1 MTVPQ
6 PSELRKLVF
15 KQGKAMRA
23 TLKKLKQRPPKDLDE
38 QFEKLHN
45 QAFKKIDCLNCGNC
59 CKTTSPMLFEKD
71 IERLSQRLRMKPG
84 DFTAQYLILDTDQLF
99 CFKSTPC
106 PFLNSDNSCD
116 VYDDRPK
123 ACREFPHTNQRK
135 MHTQLA
141 LAHHNASKSEI
152 FKQILDPYGLYL
164 HFFLDA
170 SCNTFAISVSSP
182 TSTTAKA
189 HSPTGC

>member
-1 MTVPQ
+1 MSNPFKYQKPVATPMHVPQ

-23 TLKKLKQRPPKDLDE
+23 TLKKLKQRPPKDLDD

-45 QAFKKIDCLNCGNC
+45 QAFKKIDCLNCVNC

-71 IERLSQRLRMKPG
+71 IERLSQRLKMKPG
-84 DFTAQYLILDTDQLF
+84 DFTEQYLILDTDQLF
-99 CFKSTPC
+99 CFKSAPC

-141 LAHHNASKSEI
+141 LAHHNIEI
-152 FKQILDPYGLYL
+152 CPAVYAIVEQL
-164 HFFLDA
+164 
-170 SCNTFAISVSSP
+170 NTLA
-182 TSTTAKA
+182 
-189 HSPTGC
+189 